1 MISLT
6 HNEYGLSDSR
16 RLSTPASPKEPG
28 FRPGSRPR
36 LRNPRPAPRGRQT
49 RRALTLMEMMLVLA
63 VLVGVAA
70 LVWPALQG
78 PLDDQRLLKS
88 ADLIRAQWTKARV
101 KAMKD
106 GQLYVF
112 RYVTAS
118 DEYAVEPWSGEG
130 DSVEISNP
138 AATTDQTA
146 AMPRSTDE
154 KRHPLGVAG
163 QRLPEGIQFFSG
175 ETQTDARSAEVTAD
189 GSAASSV
196 AGGPPPIVFYPDGST
211 SDARVLLTNERFFVQ
226 ITLRGLTG
234 MVRVSELMSSE
245 ELSTSGGFVQ

>member
-1 MISLT
+1 
-6 HNEYGLSDSR
+6 
-16 RLSTPASPKEPG
+16 
-28 FRPGSRPR
+28 
-36 LRNPRPAPRGRQT
+36 
-49 RRALTLMEMMLVLA
+49 MEMMLVVA

-88 ADLIRAQWTKARV
+88 ADLVRAQWTKARV

-118 DEYAVEPWSGEG
+118 DEYAVEPWSGEAG
-130 DSVEISNP
+130 SVELSTTT
-138 AATTDQTA
+138 ATTDQSA

-163 QRLPEGIQFFSG
+163 QRLPEGIQFFQG
-175 ETQTDARSAEVTAD
+175 ETQMDARSAEVTAG
-189 GSAASSV
+189 GSAASAI

-226 ITLRGLTG
+226 VTLRGLTG
-234 MVRVSELMSSE
+234 MVRVSELLSSE

>member
-1 MISLT
+1 M
-6 HNEYGLSDSR
+6 
-16 RLSTPASPKEPG
+16 
-28 FRPGSRPR
+28 
-36 LRNPRPAPRGRQT
+36 
-49 RRALTLMEMMLVLA
+49 TLMEMMLVLA

-88 ADLIRAQWTKARV
+88 ADLIRAQWTKTRV

-112 RYVTAS
+112 RYITAS
-118 DEYAVEPWSGEG
+118 DEYAIEPWSGEAN
-130 DSVEISNP
+130 SVEVSSTAI
-138 AATTDQTA
+138 ATDPSA

-163 QRLPEGIQFFSG
+163 QRLPEGVQFFSG
-175 ETQTDARSAEVTAD
+175 DTQMDARTAEVTAD
-189 GSAASSV
+189 SSAVSST

-211 SDARVLLTNERFFVQ
+211 SDARVLLTNERLFVQ
-226 ITLRGLTG
+226 VTLRGLTG

-245 ELSTSGGFVQ
+245 ELSTAGGFVQ